1 MGRGGDVD
9 GEAPGAVLAVGDQ
22 IGAACAELTA
32 MTPKAST
39 RGGADSKNVNNPV
52 GQGGGQR
59 KQLSRAE
66 RQNNGPAP
74 QPRQAHRR
82 APCRRPTMPH
92 RTDAPLSRCR

>member
-1 MGRGGDVD
+1 M
-9 GEAPGAVLAVGDQ
+9 LAVGDQ

-39 RGGADSKNVNNPV
+39 RRGADSKNVNNPV
-52 GQGGGQR
+52 GQGGGQN
-59 KQLSRAE
+59 KKLSRAE

-82 APCRRPTMPH
+82 APCRRAD
-92 RTDAPLSRCR
+92 DADDAAQN